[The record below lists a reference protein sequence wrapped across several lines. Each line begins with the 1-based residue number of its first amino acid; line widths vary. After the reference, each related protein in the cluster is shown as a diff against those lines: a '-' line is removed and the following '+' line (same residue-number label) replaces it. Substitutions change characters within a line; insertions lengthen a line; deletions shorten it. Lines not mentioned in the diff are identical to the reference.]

1 MASYDP
7 AGNMTGDG
15 THTYQWDAEDR
26 MVSVDSGSTATLKYN
41 SLGQRVERFL
51 PNGSWTF
58 DYLFGLSDEE
68 LGLYSAGTTAW
79 FDQNVPMGGRVLVMY
94 GSPSRFLHANK
105 LGTTTVTT
113 DQTGAELQDELFYPW
128 GQDWTRAG
136 QPYVM
141 HFAGM
146 QGFENPGLV
155 YPTDFRRYNPALGR
169 WMTPDPM
176 GGDATN
182 PQSLNRYAYVLN
194 NPVSNIDPTGLSCVH
209 TDDGVTVDNLDG
221 KGCSEMNNTPDQV
234 DVSDKA
240 PASLDTSSLTHLG
253 SLSSIGDTS
262 PGAGPGPGRVSIGP
276 APPSKPK
283 LPADTRQ
290 SCGSVYLNALAESN
304 TYDHAETTKQLAE
317 AGAGAAAAESLKWQ
331 MERLLV
337 VPFRSP
343 YVRLFENAS
352 RVLAEASE
360 VIPLALATYA
370 FGRADFAVA
379 KARING
385 TCRAGF

>member
-1 MASYDP
+1 MRHVGRVRMASYDP

-26 MVSVDSGSTATLKYN
+26 MVSVDGGSTATLKYN

-79 FDQNVPMGGRVLVMY
+79 FDQNVPMGRRVLVMY

-253 SLSSIGDTS
+253 SLSSIGDT
-262 PGAGPGPGRVSIGP
+262 
-276 APPSKPK
+276 
-283 LPADTRQ
+283 
-290 SCGSVYLNALAESN
+290 
-304 TYDHAETTKQLAE
+304 
-317 AGAGAAAAESLKWQ
+317 
-331 MERLLV
+331 
-337 VPFRSP
+337 RS
-343 YVRLFENAS
+343 E
-352 RVLAEASE
+352 EH
-360 VIPLALATYA
+360 
-370 FGRADFAVA
+370 
-379 KARING
+379 
-385 TCRAGF
+385 